1 MHTEVTGGLG
11 GLKRFS
17 VAGVGFGVSLLR
29 HQYLGGVREAS
40 GNLPLIA
47 LIAQFLPYSQAS
59 LGDLQSPIK
68 LAQTAVGVG

>member
-1 MHTEVTGGLG
+1 MHTEVTD

-29 HQYLGGVREAS
+29 HQYVGGAPEAS
-40 GNLPLIA
+40 GNFP

-59 LGDLQSPIK
+59 LGDLQSPSSWPK
-68 LAQTAVGVG
+68 LL

>member
-29 HQYLGGVREAS
+29 HQYLGGAPEAS
-40 GNLPLIA
+40 GNFP